1 MCIWL
6 SPPPTRQVT
15 CTAPRPRRR
24 QGSGCTLSTVAHSAS
39 PHQRKSTCKP
49 FGCIGCGPKEKQ
61 KRSQHFNSIKLFK
74 FSHNRFNLCSSTTRK
89 TKRGCVRKQAG
100 REEGGG
106 AVDRHLA
113 TAYVGIRQHT
123 SAYVSKRV
131 HQRRIRQHTLTGTWR
146 LHALTHVS
154 IRQHTSAY
162 VSIRQHTHTSAY
174 VPIR

>member
-1 MCIWL
+1 MSHL
-6 SPPPTRQVT
+6 AFFGAPPHAVM
-15 CTAPRPRRR
+15 PRHNGSRFGGVCASGCRCASNLPRR
-24 QGSGCTLSTVAHSAS
+24 
-39 PHQRKSTCKP
+39 
-49 FGCIGCGPKEKQ
+49 KQ
-61 KRSQHFNSIKLFK
+61 KRSQNFNSIKLFK
-74 FSHNRFNLCSSTTRK
+74 FPHNRFDLCSSTTRK
-89 TKRGCVRKQAG
+89 TKRGCRKQAG

-131 HQRRIRQHTLTGTWR
+131 RQRRIRQHTLTGTWR